1 MEVLLKKIAIIGG
14 SGLYDIEDPSNA
26 EELNIVTPWGPTSDS
41 ILKTEQDG
49 VEVYF
54 LSRHGRGHL
63 IGPSQINFR
72 ANIYALKFLGI
83 DWIIS
88 VSAVGSLK
96 EDIPPGT
103 IVIPDQFIDFT
114 KNRFNTFFDEG
125 IVAHV
130 SMAKPVSENLSLSM
144 ANACKKLDFPY
155 KQGGTYVCI
164 EGPHFS
170 SLAESNFY
178 RSLGA
183 DIIGMTNMPEAKLA
197 REAEMCY
204 STLALSTDY
213 DCWHEGHDSVTV
225 DEVVSTMSKN
235 VKNARLVI
243 SEVLA
248 NIPDDKDEYIKNA
261 LQSSIISSID
271 SITDESKEKLSAII
285 RRYLLA

>member
-1 MEVLLKKIAIIGG
+1 MKKIAIIGG

-49 VEVYF
+49 IEVYF

-144 ANACKKLDFPY
+144 VDACKKLDFPH

-213 DCWHEGHDSVTV
+213 DCWHEGHESVTV

>member
-1 MEVLLKKIAIIGG
+1 MKKVAIIGG
-14 SGLYDIEDPSNA
+14 SGLYDVENPSEA

-41 ILKTEQDG
+41 ILKVEQDG
-49 VEVYF
+49 LEVYF
-54 LSRHGRGHL
+54 LSRHGRGHI

-96 EDIPPGT
+96 EEIEPGT
-103 IVIPDQFIDFT
+103 IVVPDQFIDFT

-130 SMAKPVSENLSLSM
+130 SMAKPISESLSSKM
-144 ANACKKLDFPY
+144 VDACAKLGFPY
-155 KQGGTYVCI
+155 SQGGTYVCI
-164 EGPHFS
+164 EGPQFS

-213 DCWHEGHDSVTV
+213 DCWHKDHDSVTV
-225 DEVVSTMSKN
+225 DEVVTTMKKN

-243 SEVLA
+243 SEVLK
-248 NIPDDKDEYIKNA
+248 NIPDEKDEYIKNA

-271 SITDESKEKLSAII
+271 SISDESKEKLSAII
-285 RRYLLA
+285 RRYLMA

>member
-1 MEVLLKKIAIIGG
+1 MKKVAIIGG

-26 EELNIVTPWGPTSDS
+26 EELNIVTPWGSTSDS

-49 VEVYF
+49 LEVYF

-96 EDIPPGT
+96 EEIPPGT

-130 SMAKPVSENLSLSM
+130 SMAKPVSENLSSIM
-144 ANACKKLDFPY
+144 VDSCKKLGFSY
-155 KQGGTYVCI
+155 KEGGTYVCI
-164 EGPHFS
+164 EGPQFS

-197 REAEMCY
+197 REAEICY

-225 DEVVSTMSKN
+225 DEVVSTMNNN
-235 VKNARLVI
+235 VQNARMVI
-243 SEVLA
+243 SEVLG
-248 NIPDDKDEYIKNA
+248 NIPEEKDEYIKNA
-261 LQSSIISSID
+261 LQSSIISSMD

>member
-1 MEVLLKKIAIIGG
+1 MKKVAIIGG

-49 VEVYF
+49 LEVYF

-96 EDIPPGT
+96 EEIPPGT

-130 SMAKPVSENLSLSM
+130 SMAKPVSENLSSIM
-144 ANACKKLDFPY
+144 VDSCKKLGFSY
-155 KQGGTYVCI
+155 KEGGTYVCI
-164 EGPHFS
+164 EGPQFS

-197 REAEMCY
+197 REAEICY

-225 DEVVSTMSKN
+225 DEVVSTMN
-235 VKNARLVI
+235 NNIQNARMVI
-243 SEVLA
+243 SEVLG
-248 NIPDDKDEYIKNA
+248 NIPEEKDEYIKNA
-261 LQSSIISSID
+261 LQSSIISSMD

>member
-1 MEVLLKKIAIIGG
+1 MKKVAIIGG

-49 VEVYF
+49 LEVYF

-96 EDIPPGT
+96 EEIPPGT

-130 SMAKPVSENLSLSM
+130 SMAN
-144 ANACKKLDFPY
+144 
-155 KQGGTYVCI
+155 
-164 EGPHFS
+164 
-170 SLAESNFY
+170 
-178 RSLGA
+178 R
-183 DIIGMTNMPEAKLA
+183 
-197 REAEMCY
+197 
-204 STLALSTDY
+204 
-213 DCWHEGHDSVTV
+213 
-225 DEVVSTMSKN
+225 
-235 VKNARLVI
+235 
-243 SEVLA
+243 
-248 NIPDDKDEYIKNA
+248 
-261 LQSSIISSID
+261 
-271 SITDESKEKLSAII
+271 
-285 RRYLLA
+285 

>member
-1 MEVLLKKIAIIGG
+1 MKKVSIIGG

-49 VEVYF
+49 LEVYF

-96 EDIPPGT
+96 EEIPPGT

-130 SMAKPVSENLSLSM
+130 SMAKPVSENLSSIM
-144 ANACKKLDFPY
+144 VDSCKKLGFSY
-155 KQGGTYVCI
+155 KEGGTYVCI
-164 EGPHFS
+164 EGPQFS

-197 REAEMCY
+197 REAEICY

-225 DEVVSTMSKN
+225 DEVVSTMNNN
-235 VKNARLVI
+235 VQNARMVI
-243 SEVLA
+243 SEVLG
-248 NIPDDKDEYIKNA
+248 NIPEEKDEYIKNA
-261 LQSSIISSID
+261 LQSSIISSMD